1 MNELAVIDLDPDEHN
16 QSQCH
21 HPFLVN
27 LGRRNGSW
35 ILLMINRIFFPNKT
49 EDVNLK

>member
-1 MNELAVIDLDPDEHN
+1 MNELALIDLDPDEHN
-16 QSQCH
+16 QSQFH

-27 LGRRNGSW
+27 LGRCNGSW
-35 ILLMINRIFFPNKT
+35 ILLMINRICFPNKT